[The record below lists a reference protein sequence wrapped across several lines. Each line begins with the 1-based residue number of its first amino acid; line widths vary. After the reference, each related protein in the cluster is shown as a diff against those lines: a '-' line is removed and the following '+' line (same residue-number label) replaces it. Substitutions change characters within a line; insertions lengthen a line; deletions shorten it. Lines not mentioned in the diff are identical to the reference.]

1 MEKKNNA
8 NVKKIVIAVVAVIL
22 IVGAVI
28 LTKFF
33 IDKSNGDGGVTNST
47 PSQDVTETT
56 EPEPKPDYSEYVAK
70 NPETVGW
77 ITVPGTGVDFPVV
90 QTDNNEYYMNYN
102 FDNKSDYRGA
112 IFMDKNN
119 DALNLDSNTIIYGHN
134 NYKDG
139 IVFSDLAQYE
149 DIEFYKEHPVIEFNT
164 LDKYY
169 KWKIYAV
176 ILTNRLPKE
185 DNGYV
190 FNYIYPHNFEGV
202 NYNGYVN
209 ELNKRTLYF
218 TGVDVK
224 EGDKFLTLQTCVRN
238 FDISG
243 NSKYPHNY
251 TSGGSSYYRAQGG
264 IVIIARAVRP
274 GEDPTVDTS
283 KAYINE
289 NPKYPQIY
297 YDKHGIANPF
307 KNDVQWKP
315 KAVEVKK

>member
-8 NVKKIVIAVVAVIL
+8 NVKKIIIAVCVAVLVIASVFLV
-22 IVGAVI
+22 
-28 LTKFF
+28 KFF
-33 IDKSNGDGGVTNST
+33 IDKNDEGNVDVSNNPST
-47 PSQDVTETT
+47 EQTETT
-56 EPEPKPDYSEYVAK
+56 EPEERPDYSEYVAK

-77 ITVPGTGVDFPVV
+77 ITIPGTGIDFPVV
-90 QTDNNEYYMNYN
+90 QTISDDYYMTHN
-102 FDNKSDYRGA
+102 FEHESDYRGA
-112 IFMDKNN
+112 IFMDDDN
-119 DALNLDSNTIIYGHN
+119 DAVNLDSNTVIYGHN
-134 NYKDG
+134 NYKAG
-139 IVFSDLAQYE
+139 VVFSDLAQYE

-176 ILTNRLPKE
+176 MITNRLENE

-190 FNYIYPHNFEGV
+190 LNYIYPHNFESV
-202 NYNGYVN
+202 NYNRYVP

-238 FDISG
+238 FDIKG

-251 TSGGSSYYRAQGG
+251 TSGGSSYYRAEGG
-264 IVIIARAVRP
+264 IIVIARAVRP

-297 YDKHGIANPF
+297 YDKHGIQNPF
-307 KNDVQWKP
+307 INDYKNAYVP
-315 KAVEVKK
+315 YRVEK